1 MLSFRH
7 IKQTSKNVADT
18 TLSSDAILKMTKVEL
33 ELIPDDPKQ
42 ESKNIY
48 LDVNNLHGY
57 AMSKFLQTSGL
68 KWIDGKEFDLSK

>member
-1 MLSFRH
+1 
-7 IKQTSKNVADT
+7 
-18 TLSSDAILKMTKVEL
+18 MTKVEL

-68 KWIDGKEFDLSK
+68 KWTDGKEFDLNK